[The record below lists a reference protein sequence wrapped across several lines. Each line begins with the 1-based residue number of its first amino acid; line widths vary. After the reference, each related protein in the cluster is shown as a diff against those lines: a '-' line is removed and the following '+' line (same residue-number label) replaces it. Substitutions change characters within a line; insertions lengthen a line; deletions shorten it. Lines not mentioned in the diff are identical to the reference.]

1 MAKPVVALGSLHGMA
16 WLHGMPQIRRKHPP
30 RSLAAAV
37 LPPLLRSLT
46 AAVLPRMSPP
56 AAQLPA
62 LAAVQ
67 VRPAFSWPACL
78 AKCSSMPGRL
88 QCRAWHST
96 AAQPCLAK
104 CSGQPPI

>member
-16 WLHGMPQIRRKHPP
+16 WLHGMPQMRRKHPP

-46 AAVLPRMSPP
+46 AAVLPQLSPP

-67 VRPAFSWPACL
+67 ARPAL
-78 AKCSSMPGRL
+78 A
-88 QCRAWHST
+88 
-96 AAQPCLAK
+96 
-104 CSGQPPI
+104 